1 MATTLALLAL
11 LTGTAA
17 GSVTE
22 TESLV
27 WHPAEVLS
35 EKEQH
40 SALYT
45 VRDPITTDG
54 FMPIYELD
62 THHGRWPAYGRRAL
76 LAREH
81 EAQALEAA
89 LSTSSV
95 SVIAGTTERQ
105 IEASLKTVARAAKDP
120 VGLLEG
126 LPRGVEHLFRG
137 AAAQVR
143 ELGRQAAADSA
154 SGNSSQPNSGDED
167 AHRAERAAR
176 RYADRYLGLSSSE
189 RAWFQRLGVDPYTD
203 NRPLRAAVHHLAEI
217 EAVTSLGLHFASL
230 PSIPFAGDLQKA
242 MDAVYQEDP
251 AVLRER
257 RRDILLGYG
266 LTGDEVDR
274 FENTAA
280 LGPTRQQRLSVAAA
294 ALKSVLGRDVLF
306 RQASL
311 MRSEDEAELYVASAE
326 LLAHSHQNQPLS
338 LLSPGLTLPGGLYQ
352 GDAGTVVAVAA
363 EDLSWTA
370 LVETAQSGW
379 RQGLPAGVEPRTLII
394 GGTISA
400 RARDELTQAGWTIS
414 VMVMPDAATTPVSH

>member
-11 LTGTAA
+11 VTATAA
-17 GSVTE
+17 GSVAE
-22 TESLV
+22 PERLE

-35 EKEQH
+35 ATEQH
-40 SALYT
+40 GALYT

-62 THHGRWPAYGRRAL
+62 TQHGRWPAYGHRGL
-76 LAREH
+76 VAREH
-81 EAQALEAA
+81 EAEALAAA

-95 SVIAGTTERQ
+95 SVIAGTTKRQ
-105 IEASLKTVARAAKDP
+105 IEGSLKTVARAAKDP
-120 VGLLEG
+120 VGLLQG
-126 LPRGVEHLFRG
+126 LPRGVEHLFQG

-143 ELGRQAAADSA
+143 ELGREASADSA
-154 SGNSSQPNSGDED
+154 SGNASKPHDGDDD
-167 AHRAERAAR
+167 AKRAAHAAR

-189 RAWFQRLGVDPYTD
+189 RSWFQRLGVDPYTD

-266 LTGDEVDR
+266 LTSDEVDR
-274 FENTAA
+274 FESAPA
-280 LGPTRQQRLSVAAA
+280 LGPTRQQRLSAAAA
-294 ALKSVLGRDVLF
+294 ALESVLGRDTLF
-306 RQASL
+306 RQAASL
-311 MRSEDEAELYVASAE
+311 RSEDEAELYVASAE
-326 LLAHSHQNQPLS
+326 LLVHAHQHQPLS
-338 LLSPGLTLPGGLYQ
+338 VLSPGLTLPGGLYQ
-352 GDAGTVVAVAA
+352 GDAGVVVAVAA

-379 RQGLPAGVEPRTLII
+379 RQGLPAGVEPRTLLI

-400 RARDELTQAGWTIS
+400 RARDELTQAGWTMS
-414 VMVMPDAATTPVSH
+414 VLNTSDTGTPNLSR